1 MIHAVRGFEIIWK
14 HLPSS
19 EVLYNDIENK
29 EGTIR
34 EQTPLAESGLCP
46 CLFVNIGSAMTI
58 VGVSFIS
65 IRDRPDRDPMASH
78 VRIGNNS
85 PISTTTLLN
94 VGDRDTGLPD
104 LVFVQTIMR
113 MLVWMKFSEFSH
125 WHQ

>member
-58 VGVSFIS
+58 VGVSFIF
-65 IRDRPDRDPMASH
+65 ILDR
-78 VRIGNNS
+78 
-85 PISTTTLLN
+85 LN
-94 VGDRDTGLPD
+94 RESERSYGFPCAN
-104 LVFVQTIMR
+104 
-113 MLVWMKFSEFSH
+113 MK
-125 WHQ
+125 